1 MSNAVVSSRLA
12 EVRMGLRCTR
22 LLRTM
27 LRVSWLVLVL
37 RKVTEYSRLD
47 MGIYILVGECCVH
60 GVASNVEV

>member
-1 MSNAVVSSRLA
+1 
-12 EVRMGLRCTR
+12 MGLRCTR